1 MEKEN
6 SRVRITVLLDDETL
20 RELRDYGYKENGKTN
35 VSKAIMLMVRNNGK
49 NNTQSEK
56 QKNT

>member
-20 RELRDYGYKENGKTN
+20 KGLRDYGYAETGKTN
-35 VSKAIMLMVRNNGK
+35 VSKAIMLMVKNNGK
-49 NNTQSEK
+49 NSTQSEK
-56 QKNT
+56 SQNT

>member
-20 RELRDYGYKENGKTN
+20 RELRDYGYKETGKTN